1 MFAAL
6 LDQISLRYAAAK
18 FRKHE
23 SKKLTDWAR
32 TWKGADVI
40 GLFTR
45 AMKAYEQRGDKAQ
58 ARVYANIINR
68 IRRGD
73 GVVSALVSS
82 YAISPTTAM
91 LLRAFEARR
100 DLAEGMRVASAAV
113 ASVKAMSS
121 AARKAVLGPSIIF
134 VITLGLTYVF
144 GVSLFPQLSGMLP
157 ADKVP
162 LIMQAVIGTA
172 RLLDRFVFI
181 ALPLLAIALVFWLRS
196 FPNACGPIRKKLDRY
211 LLPYKLYRTQQASN
225 FLLTLGTCLNASM
238 SLQDSLNQIRSEANP
253 WLRSYIDDILD
264 RQRSPARYGIRP
276 SDAGAEFDVGLFD
289 DETLLRVLQLAES
302 SDQLAK
308 AFVTIA
314 SEGSEEMVQDFVE
327 KTQVMK
333 SVATVISLSPIL
345 VIAGSLSMLMISLVS
360 TTQSLAR

>member
-100 DLAEGMRVASAAV
+100 DLAEGMRIASSAV
-113 ASVKAMSS
+113 ASVKAMSA
-121 AARKAVLGPSIIF
+121 AARKAVIGPSF
-134 VITLGLTYVF
+134 MLCLTLVLNYWF
-144 GVSLFPQLSGMLP
+144 GTNLFPQLAGILP

-162 LIMQAVIGTA
+162 VVMQAVIGTSK
-172 RLLDRFVFI
+172 LLEKYLFI
-181 ALPLLAIALVFWLRS
+181 LLPALIIGVVFWVRS
-196 FPNACGPIRKKLDRY
+196 FPTANGPIRKKLDRFF
-211 LLPYKLYRTQQASN
+211 LPYKLYRAQQASN

-289 DETLLRVLQLAES
+289 DETVLRVRQLAES
-302 SDQLAK
+302 SDQLSK

-314 SEGSEEMVQDFVE
+314 SEGSEEMVKDFIE
-327 KTQVMK
+327 KTQAMK
-333 SVATVISLSPIL
+333 GLATGISLAPIIP
-345 VIAGSLSMLMISLVS
+345 IAFSLSGLMMALMAN
-360 TTQSLAR
+360 TQSMAR